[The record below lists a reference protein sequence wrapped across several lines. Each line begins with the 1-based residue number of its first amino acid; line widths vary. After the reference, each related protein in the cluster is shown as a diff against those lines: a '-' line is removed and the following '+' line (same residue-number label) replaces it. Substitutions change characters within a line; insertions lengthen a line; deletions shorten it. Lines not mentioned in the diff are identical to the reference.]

1 MADEPLDPE
10 TGELTSRVPKRR
22 DFLRLCCELNARG
35 CRYFV
40 VGGFAMIHLGLPWT
54 TGDIDLWID
63 PSPDN
68 ESKVFDALATLPD
81 GCMRELEPGDVA
93 KFSVVRVA
101 DERLLNEALRDK
113 LFLSV
118 KALRRSRDEWPAQR
132 AERSTKDRNVLAPT

>member
-1 MADEPLDPE
+1 
-10 TGELTSRVPKRR
+10 
-22 DFLRLCCELNARG
+22 
-35 CRYFV
+35 
-40 VGGFAMIHLGLPWT
+40 MIHLGLPWT